1 MKLHPVLHLNEKEAI
16 DFTGCGS
23 MEEAATKLEQMTDNR
38 VIITVGSK
46 GAYLQENG
54 HGMLIPSEKAAV
66 VDTIGAGDSHIGAV
80 ISAVM
85 CQKSFEAAVAVANR
99 VSAAVVGVEGPSISE
114 EEFQQINF

>member
-1 MKLHPVLHLNEKEAI
+1 M
-16 DFTGCGS
+16 
-23 MEEAATKLEQMTDNR
+23 
-38 VIITVGSK
+38 
-46 GAYLQENG
+46 
-54 HGMLIPSEKAAV
+54 
-66 VDTIGAGDSHIGAV
+66 DTIGAGDSHIGAV

>member
-1 MKLHPVLHLNEKEAI
+1 
-16 DFTGCGS
+16 
-23 MEEAATKLEQMTDNR
+23 
-38 VIITVGSK
+38 
-46 GAYLQENG
+46 
-54 HGMLIPSEKAAV
+54 MLIPSEKAAV